1 MNHNEELKRMEEIKD
16 YLNKVRIELV
26 MSGYHDGWTVKW
38 LQDKVVELETQL
50 DKYKHKF
57 ND

>member
-1 MNHNEELKRMEEIKD
+1 MKHKIDIKRVEEIKA
-16 YLNKVRIELV
+16 YLDKLKTELV
-26 MSGYHDGWTVKW
+26 MSDYHDGWTVEW
-38 LQDKVVELETQL
+38 LKNKVIELEDQL

>member
-1 MNHNEELKRMEEIKD
+1 MNHEEELNRMEKIKE
-16 YLNKVRIELV
+16 YLIKIRTELV

-38 LQDKVVELETQL
+38 LEDKVVELESQL

-57 ND
+57 